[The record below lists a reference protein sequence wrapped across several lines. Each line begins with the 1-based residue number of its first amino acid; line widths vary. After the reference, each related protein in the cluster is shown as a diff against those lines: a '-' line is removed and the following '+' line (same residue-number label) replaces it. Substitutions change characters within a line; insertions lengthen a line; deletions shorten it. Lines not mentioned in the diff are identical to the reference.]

1 MTGPRG
7 EHRLSRSDLAS
18 ALVQDIIN
26 RKVEERQR
34 EVETEQQEAVRRRQR
49 PWLWWLFGLLPL
61 FLVVGAWS
69 LVRAAER
76 PRVFT
81 PEELDAS
88 VRLTMFFTVKSIE
101 AYRDSARRLP
111 ASLADVGMGD
121 SKLVYQRT
129 GNRSFTVTDTV
140 GGVPLIYY
148 SGDDLTVFSS
158 ALHELEVRQRLGR

>member
-1 MTGPRG
+1 M
-7 EHRLSRSDLAS
+7 SRADLAS
-18 ALVQDIIN
+18 ELVQDIIN
-26 RKVEERQR
+26 RKVEDRQR
-34 EVETEQQEAVRRRQR
+34 EVETERREETKRRQR
-49 PWLWWLFGLLPL
+49 PWLWWIFGLVPI

-88 VRLTMFFTVKSIE
+88 VRLTIFFTVKSIE
-101 AYRDSARRLP
+101 AYRDSARHLP
-111 ASLADVGMGD
+111 ATLADVGMGD
-121 SKLVYQRT
+121 SRLVYQRT
-129 GNRSFTVTDTV
+129 GNRTFTVTDTV

-158 ALHELEVRQRLGR
+158 AMHELRVRQRMGP